1 MSLNTATTTVNKYLF
16 KNPSGSEL
24 LISEYSLENA
34 EGAVAI
40 DTEDA
45 EEWDETTEQ
54 QQIMYV
60 RKNDVIQAIW
70 TDDFNNKM
78 LVVRGSKTDLDTVRE
93 VIKNIILVLR

>member
-1 MSLNTATTTVNKYLF
+1 MSHFFQTAYKELPETVYA
-16 KNPSGSEL
+16 L
-24 LISEYSLENA
+24 L
-34 EGAVAI
+34 
-40 DTEDA
+40 
-45 EEWDETTEQ
+45 
-54 QQIMYV
+54 IMYV

>member
-1 MSLNTATTTVNKYLF
+1 ML
-16 KNPSGSEL
+16 
-24 LISEYSLENA
+24 
-34 EGAVAI
+34 

-54 QQIMYV
+54 QKIMYV
-60 RKNDVIQAIW
+60 RKNDVIQAVW

-78 LVVRGSKTDLDTVRE
+78 LVVRGTKTDLDTVRE